1 MNESSLLLAALGVGA
16 VTGSVVNIVVA
27 NAGDTLYQTTKNLM
41 VLYLEVEGFFND
53 AFKEAEKEYAQK
65 SGKSETTVQK
75 ECQHV
80 GNEMNEAVEAITIA
94 AEVTTMAV

>member
-16 VTGSVVNIVVA
+16 VTGSVVNLVVA

-53 AFKEAEKEYAQK
+53 AFKQAEEEYAQK
-65 SGKSETTVQK
+65 SGKSETTVEK

-80 GNEMNEAVEAITIA
+80 GNEISEAVEVVTLA
-94 AEVTTMAV
+94 AEVTTMGV

>member
-16 VTGSVVNIVVA
+16 VTGSVVNLVVA

-53 AFKEAEKEYAQK
+53 AFKEAEEEYAQK

-75 ECQHV
+75 ECQDV
-80 GNEMNEAVEAITIA
+80 GNEISEAVEAITIA
-94 AEVTTMAV
+94 AEVTAIAV

>member
-16 VTGSVVNIVVA
+16 VAGSVVNLVVT
-27 NAGDTLYQTTKNLM
+27 NTGDTLYQTTKNLM

-53 AFKEAEKEYAQK
+53 AFKEAEEEYAQK
-65 SGKSETTVQK
+65 SGKSQATVEK

-80 GNEMNEAVEAITIA
+80 GDEMNEAVEAITIA